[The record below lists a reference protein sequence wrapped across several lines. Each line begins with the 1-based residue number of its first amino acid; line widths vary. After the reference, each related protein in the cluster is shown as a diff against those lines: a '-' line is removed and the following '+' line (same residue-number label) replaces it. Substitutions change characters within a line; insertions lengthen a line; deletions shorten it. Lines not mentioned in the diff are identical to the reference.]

1 MKQANQVHT
10 GNLFLLALLRSSHAQ
25 AMLCTFPAFGGTF
38 DAMLMLVLF
47 TFFCT
52 GNTDISTKLCGC
64 VGMIA
69 TEVHQLSGGMANGR
83 TFDIELN
90 TFCQHPYVF
99 FFKACRSAM
108 ITGVGALHK
117 HARQRFIMG
126 MHKKYFINEP
136 GTLIFLF

>member
-1 MKQANQVHT
+1 MKQASPEHT
-10 GNLFLLALLRSSHAQ
+10 GNLFLLAMLRGRHTQ
-25 AMLCTFPAFGGTF
+25 AMLCTFPAFGRTF
-38 DAMLMLVLF
+38 DAVFMLVLL

-52 GNTDISTKLCGC
+52 GNADIRTELRCC

-69 TEVHQLSGGMANGR
+69 TEVQQPSGSVANGR
-83 TFDIELN
+83 TFHIELN

-99 FFKACRSAM
+99 FFQACRSAM
-108 ITGVGALHK
+108 VTGVGAFHK

-136 GTLIFLF
+136 GKLIFLF